1 MYIDNL
7 REKSRQV
14 THEYTICDQI
24 YAEMTGI
31 YHKFDYKKQEPYIIT
46 EVFTNNTVIFQ
57 PGEVNNHINIRRLM
71 FTSRNFP
78 RSVPSTHF

>member
-7 REKSRQV
+7 QEKSRQV

-46 EVFTNNTVIFQ
+46 EVFTNNTVRFQ
-57 PGEVNNHINIRRLM
+57 PGEVNNNINIRQLM
-71 FTSRNFP
+71 LTSRNCP
-78 RSVPSTHF
+78 TGVHNTNL